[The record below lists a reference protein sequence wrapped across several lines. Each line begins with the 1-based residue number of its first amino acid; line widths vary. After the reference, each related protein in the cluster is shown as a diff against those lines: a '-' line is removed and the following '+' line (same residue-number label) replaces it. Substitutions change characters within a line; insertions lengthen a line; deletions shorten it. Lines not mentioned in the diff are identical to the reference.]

1 MNEQKELLKRI
12 VKKIRELR
20 ERYEKLEGTL
30 IKKDEEIKC
39 LQQRITELENTQQEK
54 TKNQYKLNKTLDNGK
69 KLSDKNS
76 DIQNLVRD
84 IDQCLQLLDNRNQY
98 KDKLH

>member
-1 MNEQKELLKRI
+1 MDEQKELLKRI

-20 ERYEKLEGTL
+20 ERYEKLESSL
-30 IKKDEEIKC
+30 ITKDEEIKR

-54 TKNQYKLNKTLDNGK
+54 TKNQYKLNNTLGNGK

-98 KDKLH
+98 KNKLH